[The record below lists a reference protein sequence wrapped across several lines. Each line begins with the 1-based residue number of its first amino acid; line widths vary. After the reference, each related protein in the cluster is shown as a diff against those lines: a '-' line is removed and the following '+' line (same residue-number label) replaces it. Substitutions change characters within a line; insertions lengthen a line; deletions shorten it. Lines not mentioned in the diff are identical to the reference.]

1 MSCVTIVHF
10 GREPGVSV
18 DYDPQSG
25 RSLQVKHRIALLRN
39 VALVA
44 VAGYVEAAV
53 GLAVGVMIART
64 LGPAD
69 YGHYAFAIWLCGM
82 LVMVGNN
89 AMPTSSIKFI
99 AEARGSEQPGT
110 AAALAHRLAQLQ
122 TASSALVL
130 SIFVLLMLFKPIDE
144 WYRNLPLMLGIT
156 VVAVWARAG
165 FWMRGAVGKG
175 FERFKPEAVA
185 LACTAF
191 LNVVLVGLL
200 AWKHGTVIQFFAV
213 YAILGLFA
221 NLTVR
226 ILLRRDSVPIAPGT
240 IPDGVKLRLRAHVM
254 LTGLLMLLTAFTT
267 RAVEM
272 TLLKL
277 FESAEVVGYFAIAA
291 ALTKGAVDLL
301 AGGMSAVL
309 LPAMAR
315 RYGKGGKG
323 SLASMF
329 RESTRLYWFLGLAVA
344 GLGFTVSE
352 GIVHLLYGSRYDA
365 AIPAVMW
372 NLAIA
377 GLMLVNGAAA
387 AVLTASDRQVDR
399 IRVVLYTFALN
410 IALGLYLIPRYGLS
424 GAIASYGISQLF
436 ETVFAWWYAGRL
448 TQLRIDYGTLSRI
461 ALAALIAT
469 ALSHATTRLLHV
481 QLAFLGGATV
491 FLLTYF
497 TLSVVFRTWRAS
509 DFETIASVVSRAGR
523 FGNGLSERLL
533 KWQRFALPEPMPA
546 ERGLS

>member
-1 MSCVTIVHF
+1 M
-10 GREPGVSV
+10 
-18 DYDPQSG
+18 
-25 RSLQVKHRIALLRN
+25 KHRIALLRN

-44 VAGYVEAAV
+44 MAGYVEAAV

-64 LGPAD
+64 LGPSA

-99 AEARGSEQPGT
+99 AEARGSDKPDT
-110 AAALAHRLAQLQ
+110 AAALAHRLAMLQ
-122 TASSALVL
+122 TASSVIVL
-130 SIFVLLMLFKPIDE
+130 TIFVAFMLFKPIDE

-185 LACTAF
+185 LMTTAV
-191 LNVVLVGLL
+191 LNVALVGLL
-200 AWKHGTVIQFFAV
+200 AWRDGSVLQFFAV
-213 YAILGLFA
+213 YAVLGLFA
-221 NLTVR
+221 NLIVR
-226 ILLRRDSVPIAPGT
+226 VMLRRQSVPIAPGPLPQPLT
-240 IPDGVKLRLRAHVM
+240 QRLRSHVM
-254 LTGLLMLLTAFTT
+254 LTGVLMLLTAFTT

-277 FESAEVVGYFAIAA
+277 FESTEVVGYFAIAA

-315 RYGKGGKG
+315 RYGMGGKG

-352 GIVHLLYGSRYDA
+352 GIVHLLYGARYDA
-365 AIPAVMW
+365 AIPAVTW

-377 GLMLVNGAAA
+377 GLMLVNGASA

-410 IALGLYLIPRYGLS
+410 IGLGLYLIPRFGLY
-424 GAIASYGISQLF
+424 GAIASYGLSQLF
-436 ETVFAWWYAGRL
+436 ETVFAWWYAGRH
-448 TQLRIDYGTLSRI
+448 TQLRLDYGTLSRI
-461 ALAALIAT
+461 ALAAGIAT
-469 ALSHATTRLLHV
+469 LLGHLTTRLLHLP
-481 QLAFLGGATV
+481 LAFLGGMVV
-491 FLLTYF
+491 FILTYF
-497 TLSVVFRTWRAS
+497 TLSVVLRTWRAS
-509 DFETIASVVSRAGR
+509 DFETIANLVSRAGR
-523 FGNGLSERLL
+523 LGGGFSERLL
-533 KWQRFALPEPMPA
+533 KWQRFALPEPAAA
-546 ERGLS
+546 ERGAS